1 MIERAIG
8 GDERARAGGRLD
20 DDGDARQTADEPVA
34 AGKRVGVRPLAG
46 RQLRDEAAVRDH
58 ALVQRPVRRGVDDA
72 ETVAQDAQRRTARVQ
87 GGSVRDGVDA
97 SCHAAHDHDAGLCHT
112 LGQDP
117 RRRRPVGGVVATAH
131 HAGRRPREQIHVAPR
146 VQERR
151 RLRNVAQRLWEAGIV
166 GEEHGRPQAIELR
179 QLLAPGVERRGAHRR
194 GRGSAEAGER
204 RDGAVRCLQR
214 RRRRLEG
221 GRERAEP
228 DGTDAGQLR
237 ERQVG
242 G

>member
-1 MIERAIG
+1 MRLPTTPAAG
-8 GDERARAGGRLD
+8 RPNSSRFPHAYSSAGGS
-20 DDGDARQTADEPVA
+20 GM
-34 AGKRVGVRPLAG
+34 
-46 RQLRDEAAVRDH
+46 
-58 ALVQRPVRRGVDDA
+58 
-72 ETVAQDAQRRTARVQ
+72 
-87 GGSVRDGVDA
+87 
-97 SCHAAHDHDAGLCHT
+97 
-112 LGQDP
+112 
-117 RRRRPVGGVVATAH
+117 
-131 HAGRRPREQIHVAPR
+131 
-146 VQERR
+146 
-151 RLRNVAQRLWEAGIV
+151 
-166 GEEHGRPQAIELR
+166 IELR

-228 DGTDAGQLR
+228 DGADAGQLR